1 MRNVERR
8 GFLTLAAGVGA
19 ALAAEGARAAASSPD
34 AFMLHPSGAM
44 PNNERL
50 PVLWYRQAFVPGD
63 DLADRFDVLFAR
75 NGWPSQ
81 WHAGIYD
88 FHHYHS
94 TAHEVLGCA
103 RGGTRVML
111 GGENGR
117 PVRFSAGDVLVL
129 PTGTGH
135 RNMTPDAD
143 ILVVGAYPA
152 GQHWDIC
159 RNAPDAAAR
168 ARMATLPF
176 PVSDPVGGTGGAV
189 PALWHRV

>member
-1 MRNVERR
+1 MRDLERR
-8 GFLTLAAGVGA
+8 DFLALAAGLGA
-19 ALAAEGARAAASSPD
+19 VLAAEGGRAAPSSPD
-34 AFMLHPSGAM
+34 SFILRPGGAM
-44 PNNERL
+44 PNNDRL
-50 PVLWYRQAFVPGD
+50 PVLWYRGALAAGD
-63 DLADRFDVLFAR
+63 DLADRMDALFTR
-75 NGWPSQ
+75 TGWPPQ
-81 WHAGIYD
+81 WHAGIFP

-117 PVRFSAGDVLVL
+117 LVPVAAGDVLVL

-143 ILVVGAYPA
+143 LLVVGAYPA

-159 RNAPDAAAR
+159 RAAPDAAAR
-168 ARMATLPF
+168 QRMATLPF
-176 PVSDPVGGTGGAV
+176 PASDPVGGRGGRL
-189 PALWHRV
+189 PSFWSRS